1 MSITPE
7 ILLAQRK
14 VPDDTCVFLSGLP
27 SYKTLTLTPQKRM
40 VLNSRQWVAPHSS
53 RRPARQHQALR
64 PPAQLRQWGAPQSR
78 QELRRPQPKEGQG
91 LYWSPPSLQ
100 QGWGLPR
107 PQPSCNQRSAPNL
120 QSALHIC
127 VSSASMLLFPRAQP
141 PADQAAFTIE
151 KNVKWTQLK
160 PMLSWGLPVQIP
172 FWGIYQFPHAY
183 SLLEAP
189 CPGKLSP

>member
-1 MSITPE
+1 
-7 ILLAQRK
+7 
-14 VPDDTCVFLSGLP
+14 
-27 SYKTLTLTPQKRM
+27 M

-107 PQPSCNQRSAPNL
+107 PRPSCNQRSAPNL

-127 VSSASMLLFPRAQP
+127 ASSTSMLLLPRAQP
-141 PADQAAFTIE
+141 PADQAVFTIE

-160 PMLSWGLPVQIP
+160 PMLSEGCLYKYPLGHLPVSSCL
-172 FWGIYQFPHAY
+172 Y

-189 CPGKLSP
+189 CPGKLSPQLQSLLPPFSR